1 MDKMDKDRQLS
12 RRDFLKLSG
21 AVGGALFIPKSRIP
35 NEEEN
40 PPANLWPRLNLES
53 LPEGEIKEVLLQ
65 IPNIGINTSG
75 FLTSDRGRVPFAET
89 DWSKEHRRTIAPDA
103 LVVHWN
109 GDPNPPEEATVAGIL
124 SGYNEQRTSREWGY
138 EYTTSAHATVG
149 PYPLSQENSAGHE
162 SHISILQTQAP
173 QEGSPTVSSHLRS
186 NLSRESQSYLNA
198 SHPINALTLV
208 LPFYGM
214 SKAYNFLPNVLRG
227 SGEDLNLRTI
237 SLELIGKDFDSPEG
251 HPNPQLTANA
261 VGVIFAYL
269 NKYPDI
275 KFSNIMGHFEI
286 QEDKGDPGKKFM
298 AEVRLLLAIKVLS
311 GQNEA
316 LKENLFG
323 PFKTESGDLKEAVKR
338 FFDFHWDF
346 LVASYWGH
354 QKKVFEWEGQTGYW
368 TIYKDLFPE
377 GQPEIADRFV
387 LPAHSVPGRD
397 IKYGNRFGIPDNHE
411 GLDINVQSG
420 GGKINEDLGD
430 PVYVTANGKVIFTGQ
445 IPGRPGLGKTIV
457 VEHILPQ
464 GAKVLSL
471 YAHLDKIGA
480 AKGQIVEIEHQVGAM
495 GNSGSQVDSH
505 LHFALMP
512 ASSKRQRELDSY
524 LQLSY
529 KREEVNPYLEDEEG
543 RIYIV
548 SDKVS
553 RQFVEA
559 YYFEPLSFI
568 AENS

>member
-1 MDKMDKDRQLS
+1 MDKDKELS
-12 RRDFLKLSG
+12 RRDFLKLSL
-21 AVGGALFIPKSRIP
+21 AAGGALFIPKPRIP
-35 NEEEN
+35 DEEEN
-40 PPANLWPRLNLES
+40 PPENLWPRLNLES
-53 LPEGEIKEVLLQ
+53 LPDGEVKEVLLQ
-65 IPNIGINTSG
+65 IPNIRINTSG
-75 FLTSDRGRVPFAET
+75 FLTSDRGRVPSAET
-89 DWSKEHRRTIAPDA
+89 NWSRQHRRPIAPDA

-109 GDPNPPEEATVAGIL
+109 GDPNPPQEATVAGLL
-124 SGYNEQRTSREWGY
+124 SGYNEERTSREWGY
-138 EYTTSAHATVG
+138 EYTTSAHATIG
-149 PYPLSQENSAGHE
+149 PYPLSQENSAGPTA
-162 SHISILQTQAP
+162 HISILQTQAP
-173 QEGSPTVSSHLRS
+173 QEGAPTVSSHLRS
-186 NLSRESQSYLNA
+186 NLAHERQSYLDA
-198 SHPINALTLV
+198 RHPINALTLV
-208 LPFYGM
+208 LPFYGI
-214 SKAYNFLPNVLRG
+214 SRAYNFLPNVLRG

-251 HPNPQLTANA
+251 HPNPQLTANV

-275 KFSNIMGHFEI
+275 KFANIMGHFEI
-286 QEDKGDPGKKFM
+286 QEDKADPGKKFM
-298 AEVRLLLAIKVLS
+298 AEVRLLLALKVLS

-338 FFDFHWDF
+338 FFDFHWDWF
-346 LVASYWGH
+346 VASYWGH
-354 QKKVFEWEGQTGYW
+354 QKKVFEWENQTGFW

-377 GQPEIADRFV
+377 GQPEVADRFI
-387 LPAHSVPGRD
+387 LPAHAAVGRE
-397 IKYGNRFGIPDNHE
+397 IKYGNRYGIPEYHE

-420 GGKINEDLGD
+420 SRKINEDLGD
-430 PVYVTANGKVIFTGQ
+430 PVYATANGKVVFTGE

-464 GAKVLSL
+464 GGKALSL
-471 YAHLDKIGA
+471 YAHLDQIGIT
-480 AKGQIVEIEHQVGAM
+480 KGQVVSIEEQIGAM
-495 GNSGSQVDSH
+495 GNSGGQGDSH

-512 ASSKRQRELDSY
+512 ASSKREKELSLY

-529 KREEVNPYLEDEEG
+529 GGVEVNPYLEDEVG

-548 SDKVS
+548 PATVS
-553 RQFVEA
+553 RQTVES